1 MKKKTIILIIIA
13 FIITILVYNKN
24 EEIIIPK
31 ESIRI
36 RIIANSNETMDIK
49 EKLEVKKNIEKEL
62 YSLLKDVSSIEEA
75 RDIIQNNLERLNIVI
90 DDTTDEDYLVSF
102 GNNYFP
108 RKVYKGVV
116 YEEGLYESLTITLG
130 SGVGNNWWCVLF
142 PPLCLLDGN
151 EDTKD
156 VEYQFFVKELLD
168 EYIG

>member
-1 MKKKTIILIIIA
+1 MIFLKKKTIILIIIA

-130 SGVGNNWWCVLF
+130 SGVGNIWWSVLF
-142 PPLCLLDGN
+142 SPLCLLS
-151 EDTKD
+151 
-156 VEYQFFVKELLD
+156 VK
-168 EYIG
+168 

>member
-36 RIIANSNETMDIK
+36 RIIANSNETIDIK

-116 YEEGLYESLTITLG
+116 YEE
-130 SGVGNNWWCVLF
+130 
-142 PPLCLLDGN
+142 
-151 EDTKD
+151 
-156 VEYQFFVKELLD
+156 
-168 EYIG
+168 